1 VLLDIKSIP
10 NFRANYNSQVLGYGY
25 FLIYLKGEYYM
36 SLDNNYFK
44 LPNDIF
50 DLNLKASEFQ
60 VLVLLMRYQ
69 NNNRNSFPS
78 YNHIAL
84 KCNMSKQTAI
94 TTIKSLEDKNI
105 IEKQIRP
112 SKYNDNDSNMYVVK
126 IFDYPSQN
134 IVPYK
139 EQVNNSELTI
149 ETNEDLKSWLNR
161 YCRFTYGKDFIDNG
175 KDIDTTYSLITKIDL
190 CTLLRKS
197 INNYESFT
205 IDKLNEM
212 VCNYE

>member
-1 VLLDIKSIP
+1 
-10 NFRANYNSQVLGYGY
+10 
-25 FLIYLKGEYYM
+25 M